1 MASFRVRVFKIQVHI
16 CVEYSMTIPNRQLLT
31 LKHYQKGRTRGN
43 YKNTLKNYHEW
54 METTTNPNMYVHHLQ
69 NGHKMSEI
77 THNIQH
83 KYDLKFGKYSSLKI
97 SKLLIQSLWN
107 NWQLLWL
114 EKHKALFLKTF
125 NKQIYKNIFSAFS
138 NSNKWNIVIATLLD
152 KFMV

>member
-1 MASFRVRVFKIQVHI
+1 
-16 CVEYSMTIPNRQLLT
+16 
-31 LKHYQKGRTRGN
+31 
-43 YKNTLKNYHEW
+43 

-83 KYDLKFGKYSSLKI
+83 KYDLKFGKYSPLKI
-97 SKLLIQSLWN
+97 SNCLFKVFETTD
-107 NWQLLWL
+107 NWLWL

-125 NKQIYKNIFSAFS
+125 DKQIYKNIFSAIS
-138 NSNKWNIVIATLLD
+138 NSNKWNIVITNFLN